1 METGVVHPLNT
12 ALGVLFSVCFM
23 CVNLAPSTGACC
35 NGCELGY
42 ECGVIVASRVRAG
55 GVSGEGGGGG
65 GIGQREGI
73 RGDIGRFSSSPAP
86 SLSASSLLFLSLPN
100 IIGHEVCESVGA
112 EAV

>member
-55 GVSGEGGGGG
+55 GVSGEGGGRWATGRDKG
-65 GIGQREGI
+65 RYWAVFVITSTVLVGII
-73 RGDIGRFSSSPAP
+73 F
-86 SLSASSLLFLSLPN
+86 
-100 IIGHEVCESVGA
+100 IIFIITKYYRP
-112 EAV
+112 